1 MNDVKILKENSM
13 ESQSDNYLVSQ
24 KERIYFVVRLFF
36 SIVIYLGLGF
46 SLFNDVASE
55 VIPLNQVIASI
66 IGLILLIF
74 ITYIL
79 RNGAFIGLIKSFSV
93 KITERQLPEIY
104 QMTEKI
110 TKGLNIK
117 RMPNVYLL
125 QEGGLLNAF
134 AKKYFNANYIVIYSD
149 LLEAYYEGDKDAVEF
164 VIAHE
169 MGHIKR
175 NHFWKDLLLAPSLL
189 IPFLPM
195 AYYRACELTC
205 DNIGKYFNAEGAV
218 NGLLVLASGKILY
231 RYLDVS
237 EYLKQEYEDAS
248 FWRWLVEKT
257 LTHPNLYKRLNNVFD
272 GNIEAAKKHVTPLK
286 TAFNKKHNG
295 SLGLASGTVADKT
308 EPEVETD
315 HSRYWPE

>member
-1 MNDVKILKENSM
+1 M
-13 ESQSDNYLVSQ
+13 ESQSNNYLVSQ
-24 KERIYFVVRLFF
+24 KERVYFVVRLFF
-36 SIVIYLGLGF
+36 SLVIYLGLGF
-46 SLFNDVASE
+46 SLFNDEASE
-55 VIPLNQVIASI
+55 LIPLNQVIATI
-66 IGLILLIF
+66 IGLIILTF
-74 ITYIL
+74 IIYII

-110 TKGLNIK
+110 SNGLKIK
-117 RMPNVYLL
+117 KMPNVYLL

-175 NHFWKDLLLAPSLL
+175 NHLWKDLLLAPSLF

-205 DNIGKYFNAEGAV
+205 DNIGKYSNAKGAV
-218 NGLLVLASGKILY
+218 NGLLVLASGKVLY
-231 RYLDVS
+231 RYLNVS

-272 GNIEAAKKHVTPLK
+272 GNIEASRKYVAPVKNSSKQTVPSSIKL
-286 TAFNKKHNG
+286 
-295 SLGLASGTVADKT
+295 SGM
-308 EPEVETD
+308 VETEKSEPAAESD

>member
-1 MNDVKILKENSM
+1 M
-13 ESQSDNYLVSQ
+13 ESQSGNYLVSQ
-24 KERIYFVVRLFF
+24 KERVYFVIRLFF
-36 SIVIYLGLGF
+36 SLVIYLGLGF
-46 SLFNDVASE
+46 SLFNDMASE
-55 VIPLNQVIASI
+55 VIPLNQVIATM
-66 IGLILLIF
+66 IGLIILIF
-74 ITYIL
+74 ITYFI
-79 RNGAFIGLIKSFSV
+79 RNGVFIGLIKSLSV

-104 QMTEKI
+104 QITEKI
-110 TKGLNIK
+110 AKGLNVK
-117 RMPNVYLL
+117 NVPNVYLL
-125 QEGGLLNAF
+125 QTGGSLNAF

-205 DNIGKYFNAEGAV
+205 DNIGKYFNDKGAV
-218 NGLLVLASGKILY
+218 NGLLILASGKILY

-248 FWRWLVEKT
+248 FWRWLVEKM
-257 LTHPNLYKRLNNVFD
+257 LTHPNLYKRVNNVFD
-272 GNIEAAKKHVTPLK
+272 GNIDASRKYVAPVKPASNQAAPSSIKPT
-286 TAFNKKHNG
+286 G
-295 SLGLASGTVADKT
+295 M
-308 EPEVETD
+308 VETEKRESAAESD

>member
-1 MNDVKILKENSM
+1 M
-13 ESQSDNYLVSQ
+13 ESQSNNYLVSQ

-36 SIVIYLGLGF
+36 SLVIYLGLGF
-46 SLFNDVASE
+46 SLFNDVSSE
-55 VIPLNQVIASI
+55 IIPLNQVIATI
-66 IGLILLIF
+66 IGLIILIF
-74 ITYIL
+74 ITYII

-110 TKGLNIK
+110 SNGLKIK
-117 RMPNVYLL
+117 KMPSVYLL

-175 NHFWKDLLLAPSLL
+175 NHLWKDLLLAPSLF

-205 DNIGKYFNAEGAV
+205 DNIGKYSNAKGAV
-218 NGLLVLASGKILY
+218 NGLLVLASGKVLY
-231 RYLDVS
+231 RYLNVS

-272 GNIEAAKKHVTPLK
+272 GNIEASRKYVAPVKNSSKQTVPSSIKL
-286 TAFNKKHNG
+286 
-295 SLGLASGTVADKT
+295 SGM
-308 EPEVETD
+308 VETEKSEPAAESD

>member
-1 MNDVKILKENSM
+1 M
-13 ESQSDNYLVSQ
+13 ESQSGNYLVSR
-24 KERIYFVVRLFF
+24 KEKIYFVVRLFF
-36 SIVIYLGLGF
+36 SLIIYVGLGVG
-46 SLFNDVASE
+46 LFYDVANEFIS
-55 VIPLNQVIASI
+55 LNQVIATLMGVI
-66 IGLILLIF
+66 ILIF
-74 ITYIL
+74 GIYIF
-79 RNGAFIGLIKSFSV
+79 RNGVFIGLIKSFSV

-110 TKGLNIK
+110 AKGLKVK
-117 RMPNVYLL
+117 RIPHIYLL

-175 NHFWKDLLLAPSLL
+175 NHFWKDLLLAPSLF

-205 DNIGKYFNAEGAV
+205 DNIGKYFNAKGAV

-231 RYLDVS
+231 RYLNVT

-257 LTHPNLYKRLNNVFD
+257 LTHPNLYKRLSNVFE
-272 GNIEAAKKHVTPLK
+272 GSIEASKNYVAPQKSTFKAK
-286 TAFNKKHNG
+286 AEA
-295 SLGLASGTVADKT
+295 ASGYAKAGVAEKVAAAT
-308 EPEVETD
+308 END
-315 HSRYWPE
+315 HSRYWPES